1 MTMNKFFT
9 GLIALMAGVA
19 LSAGSA
25 FATKGVMAGDPAMM
39 KLVPYYE
46 TGDTKATIIG
56 VQNLSPQEQ
65 TTMDLHGKVTAAQ
78 TRLDGDDGADRNET
92 ARLEGNLADAMD
104 AIYTEHVFVAVGVFD
119 DMGMMMGSATLCLAE
134 HQFGYVVLQGPSS
147 DMMDYNQG
155 AVLSAMDGDISAY
168 GYVQVMAEDRKF
180 TGCGAAAPNTL
191 MNVDTRTT
199 AQLPGGDDAT
209 DNPDPTSKGANSQ
222 LAAWTII
229 QDVGDGFFGTEVPT
243 STISMASATSARAD
257 AEGVFSLADL
267 DTHFML
273 DAELACYEIPNN
285 ETGST
290 TADQLTPT
298 AAPEDAD
305 APPGVIPGK
314 VPYTE
319 GTFMQGRCGLVPER
333 HFRRVYTSTE
343 ADALD
348 DALGVSAGD
357 LKTTGVVDTVGDSST
372 PNGHAFAR
380 YDAGDDSMIVVWL
393 ADGMDDP
400 AGKPSARRMI
410 HAAIECE
417 DGTVV
422 KDMDIDGNPVNI
434 QIPAPTMVTMI
445 DPNGDTLSEFTDM
458 CAGDRGVVKMY
469 MPSGSRAGAVF
480 SHITQMGGHYRMNFP
495 GYNMASDVEIE
506 GTVAP

>member
-1 MTMNKFFT
+1 MMDSNQ
-9 GLIALMAGVA
+9 GAA
-19 LSAGSA
+19 LSY
-25 FATKGVMAGDPAMM
+25 MAGDIP
-39 KLVPYYE
+39 
-46 TGDTKATIIG
+46 
-56 VQNLSPQEQ
+56 
-65 TTMDLHGKVTAAQ
+65 
-78 TRLDGDDGADRNET
+78 
-92 ARLEGNLADAMD
+92 
-104 AIYTEHVFVAVGVFD
+104 
-119 DMGMMMGSATLCLAE
+119 
-134 HQFGYVVLQGPSS
+134 
-147 DMMDYNQG
+147 
-155 AVLSAMDGDISAY
+155 AY
-168 GYVQVMAEDRKF
+168 GYVQVAAESRKF
-180 TGCGAAAPNTL
+180 TGCGAAAPNSL
-191 MNVDTRTT
+191 MNVDT
-199 AQLPGGDDAT
+199 DA
-209 DNPDPTSKGANSQ
+209 DMDEVQVNGANSQ

-243 STISMASATSARAD
+243 STISMAAATSARAD
-257 AEGVFSLADL
+257 DEGAFNVSDM

-273 DAELACYEIPNN
+273 DAELACYSIPNA
-285 ETGST
+285 EPDATPDTSG
-290 TADQLTPT
+290 QLAPT
-298 AAPEDAD
+298 DAPDDAD

-333 HFRRVYTSTE
+333 HFRRVFAAAEGSLATAE
-343 ADALD
+343 GLM
-348 DALGVSAGD
+348 VGD
-357 LKTTGVVDTVGDSST
+357 LRTTGDADTAGDSST

-469 MPSGSRAGAVF
+469 MPTGSRAGAVF
-480 SHITQMGGHYRMNFP
+480 SHITQMGGHYRMNFS
-495 GYNMASDVEIE
+495 GYNMASPDEIDA
-506 GTVAP
+506 APAATQ

>member
-1 MTMNKFFT
+1 MMDSNQ
-9 GLIALMAGVA
+9 GAA
-19 LSAGSA
+19 LSY
-25 FATKGVMAGDPAMM
+25 MAGDIP
-39 KLVPYYE
+39 
-46 TGDTKATIIG
+46 
-56 VQNLSPQEQ
+56 
-65 TTMDLHGKVTAAQ
+65 
-78 TRLDGDDGADRNET
+78 
-92 ARLEGNLADAMD
+92 
-104 AIYTEHVFVAVGVFD
+104 
-119 DMGMMMGSATLCLAE
+119 
-134 HQFGYVVLQGPSS
+134 
-147 DMMDYNQG
+147 
-155 AVLSAMDGDISAY
+155 AY
-168 GYVQVMAEDRKF
+168 GYVQVAAESRKF
-180 TGCGAAAPNTL
+180 TGCGAAAPNSL
-191 MNVDTRTT
+191 MNVDT
-199 AQLPGGDDAT
+199 DA
-209 DNPDPTSKGANSQ
+209 DMDEVQVNGANSQ

-243 STISMASATSARAD
+243 STISMAAATSARAD
-257 AEGVFSLADL
+257 DEGAFNVSDM

-273 DAELACYEIPNN
+273 DAELACYSTPNADV
-285 ETGST
+285 G
-290 TADQLTPT
+290 ADQLTPT
-298 AAPEDAD
+298 AAADDPD
-305 APPGVIPGK
+305 APPGVVPGK

-469 MPSGSRAGAVF
+469 MPTGSRAGAVF
-480 SHITQMGGHYRMNFP
+480 SHITQMGGHYRMNFS
-495 GYNMASDVEIE
+495 GYNMASPDEIDA
-506 GTVAP
+506 APAATQ